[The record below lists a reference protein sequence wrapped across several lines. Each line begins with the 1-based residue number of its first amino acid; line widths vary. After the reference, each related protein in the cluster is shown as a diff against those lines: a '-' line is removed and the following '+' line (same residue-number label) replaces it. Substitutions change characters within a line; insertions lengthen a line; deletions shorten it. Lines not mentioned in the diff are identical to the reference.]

1 MITIRGG
8 EMMGA
13 EAEQSNITM
22 FKRNKMKKIRVY
34 NQKLEHFCYLR
45 WLKAQGTRFELFW
58 INMFGKAG
66 NIKPQKKL

>member
-1 MITIRGG
+1 
-8 EMMGA
+8 MGA

-45 WLKAQGTRFELFW
+45 WLKDKALALSS
-58 INMFGKAG
+58 FG
-66 NIKPQKKL
+66 